1 MPPIRR
7 LMCDALRDD
16 QSDCARGPER
26 HGVRSGAGGYTFIEL
41 SLVLCIAALLSMI
54 AVPGYKRYVLRAQT
68 AAAITDIGRIQL
80 TIGRY
85 MLANNGQPPAN
96 LATIGMDAM
105 VDPWGKPY
113 AYLSFANGNGGARKD
128 KGLHPLNTDYD
139 LYSFGPD
146 GASSLPLTAKVSR
159 DDIIRANDGSF
170 IGTAVD
176 Y

>member
-1 MPPIRR
+1 MAPISR
-7 LMCDALRDD
+7 LMCAAQRGE
-16 QSDCARGPER
+16 QSDRTRGLER
-26 HGVRSGAGGYTFIEL
+26 HGARPRAAGYTFIEL
-41 SLVLCIAALLSMI
+41 ALVLCIVALLSMI
-54 AVPGYKRYVLRAQT
+54 AVPGYKRYVQRSQT

-85 MLANNGQPPAN
+85 MLANNGQPPPN
-96 LATIGMDAM
+96 LATVGMGSM

-113 AYLSFANGNGGARKD
+113 TYLSFANGNGGARRD

-146 GASSLPLTAKVSR
+146 GASSLPLTAKVSQ
-159 DDIIRANDGSF
+159 DDVIRANDGSF
-170 IGTAVD
+170 LGTAAD